1 MNFIH
6 KHKFLLI
13 LSIVIL
19 LVLIRLA
26 IVGDFFSFTSVSVQR
41 FTVNEFSQK
50 VGKKD
55 SFLLKEF
62 IEETIEV
69 EGVLKEIT
77 SKYGSTSLLLEGKES
92 ELLVLCE
99 MKKNQNT
106 SHLKVGTIVSVKG
119 TFKGILHDAIMLNC
133 ILIDNET
140 YE

>member
-1 MNFIH
+1 MAI
-6 KHKFLLI
+6 LLI
-13 LSIVIL
+13 I
-19 LVLIRLA
+19 IR
-26 IVGDFFSFTSVSVQR
+26 FTVFADYFNFTPVSVQR

-50 VGKKD
+50 SQKKD
-55 SFLLKEF
+55 SLLLKEF

-69 EGVLKEIT
+69 EGILKEIT
-77 SKYGSTSLLLEGKES
+77 LVRNGNTSLLLEGLNS

-99 MKKNQNT
+99 MKENQKL
-106 SHLKVGTIVSVKG
+106 SHLKMGSVVSVMG